1 MAAALLNSR
10 PDLSARSSPLLGEI
24 QPKALPGEGV
34 SPAVTPMD
42 QAMMQNAPEVIS
54 TETNVP
60 SVLVSDSH
68 VDSMKKKLRAIL
80 AYMILINFVMECI
93 HIRRLIKA
101 GMGIRSFAVLGE
113 AMSAFMDLAA
123 ICVLLTGSADSTSTL
138 PCSANTFVIVF
149 ASAMAAVHSAK
160 LHELYDTSI
169 SASVRSCLA
178 ILETGVLMIILAVD

>member
-10 PDLSARSSPLLGEI
+10 PELSARSSPLLGDF

-34 SPAVTPMD
+34 RPAVTPID
-42 QAMMQNAPEVIS
+42 QAMIQNAPEEMS
-54 TETNVP
+54 AETNIP
-60 SVLVSDSH
+60 SVSVDGH

-93 HIRRLIKA
+93 HISRLMKA
-101 GMGIRSFAVLGE
+101 GMGFRSFAVLGE

-123 ICVLLTGSADSTSTL
+123 IGVLLTDNTDSTSTL
-138 PCSANTFVIVF
+138 PCSPNTFMVVF

>member
-10 PDLSARSSPLLGEI
+10 PEFSPRSSPPLGGFEPKSLSNEESSRPAAPPVDEI
-24 QPKALPGEGV
+24 V
-34 SPAVTPMD
+34 V
-42 QAMMQNAPEVIS
+42 QNMPEVMNMAAP
-54 TETNVP
+54 TPV
-60 SVLVSDSH
+60 VDGH
-68 VDSMKKKLRAIL
+68 VESMKKKLRAIL

-101 GMGIRSFAVLGE
+101 GMGMRSFAVLGE

-123 ICVLLTGSADSTSTL
+123 IGVLLTDNAESTSTL
-138 PCSANTFVIVF
+138 PCSPNTFMVVF